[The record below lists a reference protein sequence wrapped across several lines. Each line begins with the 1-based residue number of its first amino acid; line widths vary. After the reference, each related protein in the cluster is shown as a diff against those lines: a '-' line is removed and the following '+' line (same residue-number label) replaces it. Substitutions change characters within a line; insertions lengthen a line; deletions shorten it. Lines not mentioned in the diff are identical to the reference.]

1 MSTRICWLVCLTIV
15 YSLVKLPI
23 SFAEEDISAKLND
36 YLKAGKTDDA
46 EKFLQQQ
53 LNTTPDHGQ
62 AQFALGVV
70 QVLSAIE
77 RLGQD
82 QYQYGAM
89 NELVSNVPI
98 LRLPIPVN
106 PNPEEVTYTQ
116 VRQVFS
122 HLQRRILSAEA
133 ELAKVDLKKQVKL
146 PIDLMSVRLDLNG
159 NGRAEESE
167 TFLAI
172 FSVANR
178 QRPGTLESIKSIS
191 FDNGDIPWLRG
202 YCHFLGG
209 VCDMVLAYDQQR
221 LFDVAGQ
228 VIYPKHVSSQTGEQP
243 LDEDEIARD
252 FNLQIADA
260 IAAIHLA
267 DFPLKEP
274 KRMASAREHLLAMI
288 RTSRESWVLIQAEK
302 DNDHEWLPNPS
313 QTGVL
318 RIPVTR
324 EVIDGWHGVLK
335 EMEDLLEGRKLV
347 PFWRDYYR
355 GVYATRMSN
364 VPTTGRGINLK
375 RFFEEP
381 RRFDLVL
388 AIQGT
393 GMLPYV
399 ENGQLSRPETWDN
412 LTRVF
417 QGQFF
422 GFSVWFN

>member
-15 YSLVKLPI
+15 YSLVMLPI
-23 SFAEEDISAKLND
+23 SSAEEDISAKLGG
-36 YLKAGKTDDA
+36 YLTTGKIDDA

-62 AQFALGVV
+62 ARFALGVV

-89 NELVSNVPI
+89 SQFFSNVPI
-98 LRLPIPVN
+98 LRLPLPVN

-133 ELAKVDLKKQVKL
+133 ELAKVDFTKEVKL
-146 PIDLMSVRLDLNG
+146 PIDLMPVRLDLNG
-159 NGRAEESE
+159 DKIAADNE

-191 FDNGDIPWLRG
+191 FDNGDVPWLRG
-202 YCHFLGG
+202 YCHFLAA

-228 VIYPKHVSSQTGEQP
+228 VIYPKHVPSQTGEQP
-243 LDEDEIARD
+243 LDSIETTSD
-252 FNLQIADA
+252 FNMQIADA
-260 IAAIHLA
+260 IAAIHLV
-267 DFPLKEP
+267 DFQLKEP

-288 RTSRESWVLIQAEK
+288 RTSRESWVLIKAEK
-302 DNDHEWLPNPS
+302 DNDNEWLPNTS

-318 RIPVTR
+318 RKVLDTY
-324 EVIDGWHGVLK
+324 GSQGV
-335 EMEDLLEGRKLV
+335 EPLL
-347 PFWRDYYR
+347 
-355 GVYATRMSN
+355 
-364 VPTTGRGINLK
+364 
-375 RFFEEP
+375 
-381 RRFDLVL
+381 
-388 AIQGT
+388 
-393 GMLPYV
+393 
-399 ENGQLSRPETWDN
+399 
-412 LTRVF
+412 
-417 QGQFF
+417 
-422 GFSVWFN
+422 